1 MGRCEGVI
9 PRRCVGSVPSVKQRR
24 DAQRNRVRILAA
36 ATEVFRERGVEAPL
50 DLVAQRA
57 NVGRGTL
64 YRHFPNR
71 AALVAALME
80 RRLTALEAFAA
91 GHPAEDLLEH
101 LLVEIC
107 ELQLRIPGL
116 LPVVRAAGSSDVLDD
131 VLARTRSMFAKA
143 LDQARAARAV
153 RQDITVDDV
162 YLAAAMLDGVV
173 EAARDSMTAP
183 PYERALVLVLRSLRS
198 ERRLNLPIPLPEI
211 DRTMEAAL
219 GATGRR

>member
-1 MGRCEGVI
+1 M
-9 PRRCVGSVPSVKQRR
+9 
-24 DAQRNRVRILAA
+24 RILAA

-91 GHPAEDLLEH
+91 GHPSEDVLEH

-116 LPVVRAAGSSDVLDD
+116 VPVVRAAGSSEVLDD
-131 VLARTRSMFAKA
+131 VLARTREMFTRA
-143 LDQARAARAV
+143 LEQAHAAHAV

-162 YLAAAMLDGVV
+162 YLAAAMLNGVV
-173 EAARDSMTAP
+173 EAGRDGTP
-183 PYERALVLVLRSLRS
+183 PAYERALALVLRSLRS
-198 ERRLNLPIPLPEI
+198 ERRLTLPVPLPQI

-219 GATGRR
+219 GASARR